1 MYPLRTHLGGLGLA
15 LLIAASFLSQ
25 ACTVSD
31 SAVYAAKDD
40 SADADVLAVVDG
52 TEITEEEVAGAA
64 AGELLRVN
72 RERHEILEKS
82 LDGLIRTRLLELEAE
97 ARGMS
102 IEELMAEAVESKVE
116 PPSQEAIDAFYEARK
131 GQIRQPKEAVEE
143 RIGQFLTQ
151 EQQQTVLAEFI
162 AELKTKYGF
171 ESYLEP
177 LRVAVEDAGFPSRGP
192 ENAPVTI
199 IEFSDFE
206 CPYCSRVVPT
216 LEQIVE
222 AYGDRVR
229 LVFRQFPLNNI
240 HPNAQKAAEASLCAN
255 DQGKFWEMHDLMF
268 KEQKSLELE
277 QLKEKAARLELDVE
291 AFNECLDSSK
301 YAEAVMNDQES
312 GSQIGVSG
320 TPALFINGRFL
331 SGAQPYEQLAAV
343 IDEELAKWEPKT
355 DS

>member
-1 MYPLRTHLGGLGLA
+1 MYLLRNHLGGSAVA
-15 LLIAASFLSQ
+15 LLLAVAFLSQ

-40 SADADVLAVVDG
+40 QADPSVMAVVG
-52 TEITEEEVAGAA
+52 GSSITEDEVAGSV

-72 RERHEILEKS
+72 RERYEILEKGLDS
-82 LDGLIRTRLLELEAE
+82 LITTRLLELEAE
-97 ARGMS
+97 AKEMS
-102 IEELMAEAVESKVE
+102 VDELMAEAVESKVE
-116 PPSQEAIDAFYEARK
+116 APSQEAIDAFYEARK
-131 GQIRQPKEAVEE
+131 GQMRQPKEAVEE

-151 EQQQTVLAEFI
+151 QQQQTALAEFI
-162 AELKTKYGF
+162 SELKDKYGF

-177 LRVAVEDAGFPSRGP
+177 LRVPVESAGYPGRGP
-192 ENAPVTI
+192 EGAAVTI
-199 IEFSDFE
+199 VEFSDFE

-216 LEQIVE
+216 IEQILE
-222 AYGDRVR
+222 NYGDQVRV
-229 LVFRQFPLNNI
+229 VFRQFPLNNI

-268 KEQKSLELE
+268 KEQRSLELE

-291 AFNECLDSSK
+291 AFNECLDSSQH
-301 YAEAVMNDQES
+301 ADAVMSDLEAA
-312 GSQIGVSG
+312 SQIGVTG

-331 SGAQPYEQLAAV
+331 SGAQPYEQLASI
-343 IDEELAKWEPKT
+343 IDEELGKREPKT

>member
-1 MYPLRTHLGGLGLA
+1 MVQIRTHRGGLFIGL
-15 LLIAASFLSQ
+15 LLTVFFLSQ

-31 SAVYAAKDD
+31 SAVYADKGETTD
-40 SADADVLAVVDG
+40 SDVLAVVG
-52 TEITEEEVAGAA
+52 GNEITAEEVAESV
-64 AGELLRVN
+64 AGEILRVD
-72 RERHEILEKS
+72 RERHEILEKGLDS
-82 LDGLIRTRLLELEAE
+82 LVTTRLLELAAE
-97 ARGMS
+97 ARGIS
-102 IEELMAEAVESKVE
+102 VEELLTAAVGSKVKT
-116 PPSQEAIDAFYEARK
+116 PTQEEIDAFYESRK

-151 EQQQTVLAEFI
+151 QQRQTAR
-162 AELKTKYGF
+162 AELITELQVKYGF

-177 LRVAVEDAGFPSRGP
+177 LRIPVEDAGFPSRGP

-199 IEFSDFE
+199 VEFSDFE
-206 CPYCSRVVPT
+206 CPYCSRVIPA
-216 LEQIVE
+216 LEQVLDT
-222 AYGDRVR
+222 YGDQVR

-268 KEQKSLELE
+268 KEQRSLELE

-291 AFNECLDSSK
+291 AFNECVDSSK
-301 YAEAVMNDQES
+301 YAEAVMSDQEAAS
-312 GSQIGVSG
+312 RVGVSG

-331 SGAQPYEQLAAV
+331 SGAQPYEQLAIL
-343 IDEELAKWEPKT
+343 IDAELASREPKT

>member
-1 MYPLRTHLGGLGLA
+1 MYIVRNHLGRVALA
-15 LLIAASFLSQ
+15 ILIAAAVSSL
-25 ACTVSD
+25 ACTFSD

-40 SADADVLAVVDG
+40 QADPKVMAVVG
-52 TEITEEEVAGAA
+52 GSEITEEEVAGSV

-72 RERHEILEKS
+72 RERQEILERG
-82 LDGLIRTRLLELEAE
+82 LDDLITSRLLELEAE
-97 ARGMS
+97 AKGIS
-102 IEELMAEAVESKVE
+102 VDELVAEAVDSKID
-116 PPSQEAIDAFYEARK
+116 PPSQEEIDAFYEARK

-143 RIGQFLTQ
+143 RIGQFLVQ
-151 EQQQTVLAEFI
+151 QQQQTALAEFI
-162 AELKTKYGF
+162 AELKDKYGF

-177 LRVAVEDAGFPSRGP
+177 LRVPVEATGFPSRGP
-192 ENAPVTI
+192 EDAPVTI
-199 IEFSDFE
+199 VEFSDFE

-216 LEQIVE
+216 LEQVVE
-222 AYGDRVR
+222 TYGDRVR

-268 KEQKSLELE
+268 KEQRSLDLE

-291 AFNECLDSSK
+291 AFNECVDSSRH
-301 YAEAVMNDQES
+301 ADAIMADLEA
-312 GSQIGVSG
+312 GGQIGVSG

-331 SGAQPYEQLAAV
+331 SGAQPFEQLAAV
-343 IDEELAKWEPKT
+343 IDEELAQQEPKT

>member
-1 MYPLRTHLGGLGLA
+1 VGG
-15 LLIAASFLSQ
+15 
-25 ACTVSD
+25 V
-31 SAVYAAKDD
+31 
-40 SADADVLAVVDG
+40 
-52 TEITEEEVAGAA
+52 EITDEEVAAEV
-64 AGELLRVN
+64 AGELLRLN
-72 RERHEILEKS
+72 RERHEILESS
-82 LDGLIRTRLLELEAE
+82 LDNLITTRLLELEAE
-97 ARGMS
+97 ARGIS
-102 IEELMAEAVESKVE
+102 TEELVNQAVDAKVDA
-116 PPSQEAIDAFYEARK
+116 PSQEAIDAFYEARK

-151 EQQQTVLAEFI
+151 QQRQTVLAELV
-162 AELKTKYGF
+162 AELKSKYGF

-177 LRVAVEDAGFPSRGP
+177 LRVPVEDAGFPARGP
-192 ENAPVTI
+192 KSAPVTI
-199 IEFSDFE
+199 VEFSDFE

-222 AYGDRVR
+222 TYGDRVR

-240 HPNAQKAAEASLCAN
+240 HPNAQKAAEASLCAD
-255 DQGKFWEMHDLMF
+255 DQGKFWEMHNLMF

-291 AFNECLDSSK
+291 AFNECIDSSK
-301 YAEAVMNDQES
+301 YAEAVMSDQEA
-312 GSQIGVSG
+312 GSRIGVSG

-343 IDEELAKWEPKT
+343 IDEELASQQPKT